1 MNCNLKI
8 SVIIPVYNTADYLC
22 RCLNS
27 ILNNDY
33 NNFEIICINDGSTD
47 NSLEI
52 LQEYKNK
59 EDRILLIDVPNGGIS
74 RARNLGL
81 DYATGDYVCFIDSDD
96 WIHSRFFSRMIN
108 VVAEGDFDIVFCE
121 YIRVDDLVE
130 EETIVTEKERGVCL
144 SSKNALDIHT
154 FKSFVWGRLYRRQL
168 FEKTC
173 FIEDVKISEDKLFNV
188 LLVSRNP
195 QLHILYL
202 NERLYYYFNRR
213 NSAINTSHSMDFKAL
228 SYIYLDYAENSTDIL
243 FKDIFL
249 TEAFKNTFSA
259 RYGLMVEKDVS
270 VKHEMD
276 LLVKRC
282 LSLEKLQRPFP
293 LKKAILLRLFAYFP
307 FLYRWFRILN
317 DPTMLVWEKAKKEEL
332 KRQK

>member
-33 NNFEIICINDGSTD
+33 KNFEIICINDGSTD

-59 EDRILLIDVPNGGIS
+59 EDRMLLIDVPNGGIS

-243 FKDIFL
+243 FKDIF
-249 TEAFKNTFSA
+249 
-259 RYGLMVEKDVS
+259 
-270 VKHEMD
+270 
-276 LLVKRC
+276 
-282 LSLEKLQRPFP
+282 
-293 LKKAILLRLFAYFP
+293 
-307 FLYRWFRILN
+307 
-317 DPTMLVWEKAKKEEL
+317 
-332 KRQK
+332 